1 MSEILLSL
9 FQVGA
14 DFATENELEKFSAVG
29 IFGAYSFV
37 ALTKNCEKSDLVFT
51 LRRVKIEF
59 SRTPRW

>member
-1 MSEILLSL
+1 LSEILLSL

-14 DFATENELEKFSAVG
+14 DFAPENELEKFSAAG

-37 ALTKNCEKSDLVFT
+37 PLTKNCEKSDLLFT

>member
-14 DFATENELEKFSAVG
+14 DFATENELEKFSAAG

-37 ALTKNCEKSDLVFT
+37 RLTKNCEKIDLVFT
-51 LRRVKIEF
+51 PCLLKIEL